1 MSADDVNPKAMTL
14 DGAALDD
21 PVFAPW
27 DGDDP
32 MTRVCPD
39 CDGFGFAGAAFKLC
53 RPCGATGRNIYFL
66 HGT

>member
-1 MSADDVNPKAMTL
+1 MDDGILSVTSG
-14 DGAALDD
+14 GAALDD

-39 CDGFGFAGAAFKLC
+39 CDGFGFADATFKLC
-53 RPCGATGRNIYFL
+53 CPCGGTGRSTVFSYE
-66 HGT
+66 T